1 MNDELANLLDQLEQ
15 SKEKTSEHSIS
26 SKINKVTEEDQS
38 LEAIAERLAFGF
50 CEDYS
55 DKQNGWGTY
64 YGPMMVWVGDDGKA
78 YESPSLSLVNEDV
91 IKYWVTRS
99 QNTSNPIMKARYS
112 GLVWDLSETAI
123 GKKPDYK
130 IAIDYVNALLEVVD
144 NDLCEHPTKTIT
156 KITRAYRVASA
167 LNNSELIKKSIESA
181 INLEDRIAE
190 DDKAGLWGFSFEL
203 FVLGKRRDL
212 SEAQEKKL
220 IEDLESRLERVS
232 KDGSPWVCESAGI
245 PLATYYRRKGMDA
258 EANRVVD
265 VVGRSRC
272 AAGNSSKFDPHN

>member
-1 MNDELANLLDQLEQ
+1 MMNDELAKLLDQLEK

-55 DKQNGWGTY
+55 DRQNGWGTY

-91 IKYWVTRS
+91 IKYWVKRS

-130 IAIDYVNALLEVVD
+130 IAIDYVNEIEWDTLYEWEKQNKIAGNARPLSIFYSKTDGVKVRDLNTGKTFRLTGVMNPHPIDIIGDECERTYGSTIGIKQCMGFELEAWD
-144 NDLCEHPTKTIT
+144 AELN
-156 KITRAYRVASA
+156 RAYKA
-167 LNNSELIKKSIESA
+167 LGGNKNTKLKESQLA
-181 INLEDRIAE
+181 WM
-190 DDKAGLWGFSFEL
+190 K
-203 FVLGKRRDL
+203 L
-212 SEAQEKKL
+212 SQ
-220 IEDLESRLERVS
+220 
-232 KDGSPWVCESAGI
+232 
-245 PLATYYRRKGMDA
+245 
-258 EANRVVD
+258 
-265 VVGRSRC
+265 
-272 AAGNSSKFDPHN
+272 